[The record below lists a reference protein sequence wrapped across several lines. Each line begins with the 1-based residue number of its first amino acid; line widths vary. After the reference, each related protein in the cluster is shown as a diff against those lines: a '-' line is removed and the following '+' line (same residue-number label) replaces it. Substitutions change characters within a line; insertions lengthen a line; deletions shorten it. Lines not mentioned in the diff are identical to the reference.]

1 MDIKDI
7 KTPKIDPERLFPRVE
22 DSSEIAVYCSPN
34 QYSAS
39 EICRAVEDCDA
50 HVLNLNVT
58 AERTAAGETIVY
70 LRVNRLHVAPILR
83 SIERFGYTAEL
94 IGSTAEEGADE
105 DMDRARARA
114 NELLHYLEI

>member
-7 KTPKIDPERLFPRVE
+7 KTPNFDPQRLYPRVD
-22 DSSEIAVYCSPN
+22 DSSEIAVFCRPN

-50 HVLNLNVT
+50 HVLNLNVSADMT
-58 AERTAAGETIVY
+58 STGEITVY
-70 LRVNRLHVAPILR
+70 LRVNRLHVAPVLR

-94 IGSTAEEGADE
+94 ISSADDGANE
-105 DMDRARARA
+105 DMDRARDRA